1 MHKVITK
8 LKRKYVKQSRKNYI
22 TNRLKKMIISLRKA
36 RYEDREKVIQVEA
49 KATPNLNYVGD
60 VWNLFTTDE
69 IGDFLVAEADGEV
82 VACGK
87 FTILPDRSA
96 WLETLRVIPDYQG
109 LGIGKRFYKKFYELA
124 KIRGVSTMRMY
135 TGVKNVVSKGLA
147 ERFGFHLAARYRG
160 ASLNMVDGNV
170 SPDGHFK
177 LVKKPEEAYK
187 LLHPF
192 KKKWTGFLVMN
203 RTFYTITNTL
213 AKFLIKKEMLYY
225 DAKSCSTITVGARF
239 LPERALHIGVFSGD
253 IEKCLDFAIKSA
265 NEVSAARLNCDFPY
279 LDKSIEKGLVQNG
292 FSLSDSDFIVMETN
306 L

>member
-1 MHKVITK
+1 MKIT
-8 LKRKYVKQSRKNYI
+8 
-22 TNRLKKMIISLRKA
+22 LRKA
-36 RYEDREKVIQVEA
+36 RNEDREKVIQVES
-49 KATPNLNYVGD
+49 KSTPNLNYIGD
-60 VWNLFTTDE
+60 VWNLFTSDE
-69 IGDFLVAEADGEV
+69 IGDFLVAEADAEI

-87 FTILPDRSA
+87 FTILPDSSA

-109 LGIGKRFYKKFYELA
+109 LGIGKRFYEKFFELA

-147 ERFGFHLAARYRG
+147 ERFGFHLAAKYRG
-160 ASLNMVDGNV
+160 ASLNIVDNKV
-170 SPDGHFK
+170 SNEENFK
-177 LVKKPEEAYK
+177 LVKNPKEAYK

-203 RTFYTITNTL
+203 RTFYSITNAL
-213 AKFLIKKEMLYY
+213 AKFLAEKEILYY
-225 DAKSCSTITVGARF
+225 DPKSDSTITVGARF
-239 LPERALHIGVFSGD
+239 LPERALHIGFFSGD

-265 NEVSAARLNCDFPY
+265 NEVGAARLNCDFPY
-279 LDKSIEKGLVQNG
+279 LDTSIEKALVQNG